1 MKQIIHRKKQHRIKW
16 NETNSNF
23 IAPFD
28 GYDIVNDEINVV
40 T

>member
-1 MKQIIHRKKQHRIKW
+1 MKQIIQKKQHRIKW

-28 GYDIVNDEINVV
+28 GYDV
-40 T
+40 